1 MAQKRSVILY
11 IAASLDGYIATEDDS
26 LEWLFRVEGEGD
38 NGYGAFYDTVD
49 TVIMGRRT
57 YDWIMEQEQGR
68 FPYAGKECYVFSRNR
83 TGNDGYVTYVGED
96 AAALTA
102 RLQARE
108 GKKIWMVGGGG
119 VLVDFLQAGLV
130 DEIVINIAPVLLG
143 RGIPLFQ
150 SGDYAAELRL
160 TDIRRHG
167 QFAELLYEVKR

>member
-83 TGNDGYVTYVGED
+83 TGNDGYVTYVSED
-96 AAALTA
+96 AEALTS
-102 RLQARE
+102 RLQAQE

-119 VLVDFLQAGLV
+119 ALLDFLRAGLV

-143 RGIPLFQ
+143 RGIPLFPKGEYNMDLQ
-150 SGDYAAELRL
+150 L
-160 TDIRRHG
+160 TGIRRHG